1 MESSMIHVVTESNR
15 DHYRDQLDEFHRL
28 RHDIYVVERGW
39 TGLRSV
45 NGREYD
51 QFDDGRST
59 YILSIEQDR
68 VIGGARLRPTT
79 LPHMLEQVCP
89 QLAEV
94 RGIPRGPDIIEWTRV
109 FVIKERREG
118 RYDGRAIGEIFTG
131 VVEYCDWIGARQVQ
145 FVFETRWLQRFTE
158 IGWKLRPLGLPDFI
172 ANDWWMAA
180 TFDVEP
186 VLIDALRRYHRIDQ
200 EVLFDRG
207 ARDRA
212 LQVAS

>member
-1 MESSMIHVVTESNR
+1 MIHIVTESNR
-15 DHYRDQLDEFHRL
+15 DDYLDQLNEFHKL

-45 NGREYD
+45 DGREYD

-59 YILSIEQDR
+59 YVLSIEEDR

-79 LPHMLEQVCP
+79 LPHMLEEVCP

-94 RGIPRGPDIIEWTRV
+94 RGIPRGSNIIEWTRV

-118 RYDGRAIGEIFTG
+118 RYDGKAIGEIFAG
-131 VVEYCDWIGARQVQ
+131 VVEYCERIGARQVQ
-145 FVFETRWLQRFTE
+145 FVFETRWLQRFSE
-158 IGWKLRPLGLPDFI
+158 IGWKLKPLGLPDFI

-180 TFDVEP
+180 TFEVEP
-186 VLIDALRRYHRIDQ
+186 QLIHALRRYFHLEG
-200 EVLFDRG
+200 EVLADHSL
-207 ARDRA
+207 RA
-212 LQVAS
+212 AELRIAS

>member
-1 MESSMIHVVTESNR
+1 MIHIVTESNR
-15 DHYRDQLDEFHRL
+15 DDYLDQLDEFHRL
-28 RHDIYVVERGW
+28 RNDIYVVERGW

-45 NGREYD
+45 DGREYD

-59 YILSIEQDR
+59 YVLAIEDDR

-79 LPHMLEQVCP
+79 LPHMLEEVCP

-94 RGIPRGPDIIEWTRV
+94 RGIPRGPNIIEWTRV

-118 RYDGRAIGEIFTG
+118 RYDGRAIGEIFAG
-131 VVEYCDWIGARQVQ
+131 VVEYCERIGARQVQ
-145 FVFETRWLQRFTE
+145 FVFETRWLQRFSE

-180 TFDVEP
+180 TFEVEP
-186 VLIDALRRYHRIDQ
+186 QLIHALRRYFHLDG
-200 EVLFDRG
+200 EVLADHG
-207 ARDRA
+207 LRA
-212 LQVAS
+212 ADLRIAS

>member
-1 MESSMIHVVTESNR
+1 MIHIVTESNR
-15 DHYRDQLDEFHRL
+15 DDYLDQLDEFHRL
-28 RHDIYVVERGW
+28 RNDIYVIERGW

-45 NGREYD
+45 DGREYD

-59 YILSIEQDR
+59 YVLAIEDDR

-79 LPHMLEQVCP
+79 LPHMLEEVCP

-94 RGIPRGPDIIEWTRV
+94 RGIPRGPNIIEWTRV

-118 RYDGRAIGEIFTG
+118 RYDGRAIGEIFAG
-131 VVEYCDWIGARQVQ
+131 VVEYCERIGARQVQ
-145 FVFETRWLQRFTE
+145 FVFETRWLQRFSE

-180 TFDVEP
+180 TFEVEP
-186 VLIDALRRYHRIDQ
+186 QLIHALRRYFHLDG
-200 EVLFDRG
+200 EVLADHSL
-207 ARDRA
+207 RA
-212 LQVAS
+212 ADLRIAS

>member
-1 MESSMIHVVTESNR
+1 MIHIVTEANR
-15 DHYRDQLDEFHRL
+15 DDYLDQLDEFHRL
-28 RHDIYVVERGW
+28 RNDIYVVERGW

-45 NGREYD
+45 DGREYD

-59 YILSIEQDR
+59 YVLAIEDDR

-79 LPHMLEQVCP
+79 LPHMLEEVCP

-94 RGIPRGPDIIEWTRV
+94 RGIPRGPNIIEWTRV

-118 RYDGRAIGEIFTG
+118 RYDGRAIGEIFAG
-131 VVEYCDWIGARQVQ
+131 VVEYCERIGARQVQ
-145 FVFETRWLQRFTE
+145 FVFETRWLQRFSE

-180 TFDVEP
+180 TFEVEP
-186 VLIDALRRYHRIDQ
+186 QLIHALRRYFHLDG
-200 EVLFDRG
+200 EVLADHSL
-207 ARDRA
+207 RA
-212 LQVAS
+212 ADLRIAS

>member
-1 MESSMIHVVTESNR
+1 MIHIVTEANR
-15 DHYRDQLDEFHRL
+15 DDYVDQLNEFHKL

-45 NGREYD
+45 DGREYD

-59 YILSIEQDR
+59 YVLSIEEDR

-79 LPHMLEQVCP
+79 LPHMLEEVCP

-94 RGIPRGPDIIEWTRV
+94 RGIPRGSNIIEWTRV

-118 RYDGRAIGEIFTG
+118 RYDGKAIGEIFAG
-131 VVEYCDWIGARQVQ
+131 VVEYCERIGARQVQ
-145 FVFETRWLQRFTE
+145 FVFETRWLQRFSE
-158 IGWKLRPLGLPDFI
+158 IGWKLKPLGLPDYI

-180 TFDVEP
+180 TFEVEP
-186 VLIDALRRYHRIDQ
+186 QLTRALRRYFHLEG
-200 EVLFDRG
+200 EVLADHSL
-207 ARDRA
+207 RA
-212 LQVAS
+212 AELRIAS

>member
-1 MESSMIHVVTESNR
+1 MIHIVTEANR
-15 DHYRDQLDEFHRL
+15 DEYLDQLDEFHKL
-28 RHDIYVVERGW
+28 RNDIYVIERGW

-45 NGREYD
+45 DGREYD

-59 YILSIEQDR
+59 YVLAIEDDR

-79 LPHMLEQVCP
+79 LPHMLEEVCP

-94 RGIPRGPDIIEWTRV
+94 RGIPRGPNIIEWTRV

-118 RYDGRAIGEIFTG
+118 RYDGRAIGEIFAG
-131 VVEYCDWIGARQVQ
+131 VVEYCERIGARQVQ
-145 FVFETRWLQRFTE
+145 FVFETRWLQRFSE

-180 TFDVEP
+180 TFEVEP
-186 VLIDALRRYHRIDQ
+186 QLIRALRSYFHLDG
-200 EVLFDRG
+200 EVLADHSL
-207 ARDRA
+207 RA
-212 LQVAS
+212 ADLRIAS

>member
-1 MESSMIHVVTESNR
+1 MIHIVTESNR
-15 DHYRDQLDEFHRL
+15 DDYLDQLNEFHKL

-45 NGREYD
+45 DGREYD

-59 YILSIEQDR
+59 YVLSIEEDR

-79 LPHMLEQVCP
+79 LPHMLEEVCP

-94 RGIPRGPDIIEWTRV
+94 RGIPRGPNIIEWTRV

-118 RYDGRAIGEIFTG
+118 RYDGKAIGEIFAG
-131 VVEYCDWIGARQVQ
+131 VVEYCERIGARQVQ
-145 FVFETRWLQRFTE
+145 FVFETRWLQRFSE
-158 IGWKLRPLGLPDFI
+158 IGWKLKPLGLPDFI

-180 TFDVEP
+180 TFEVEP
-186 VLIDALRRYHRIDQ
+186 QLIHALRRYFHLEG
-200 EVLFDRG
+200 EVLADRSL
-207 ARDRA
+207 RA
-212 LQVAS
+212 AELRIAS